1 MTSKHATI
9 VIVYENFLYGGT
21 STHLINLLNSTYFKN
36 LEVIIITNNNNQSIK
51 NIKKNCKNINFIFF
65 NSLNVMFLKHKILKG
80 FFFLLKPLLFMIS
93 IAQFYILLRKVRYKS
108 LLANCGGY
116 GDFRSEIAAVF
127 SSRLLGI
134 KKNYLLIHHSYR
146 SPKLWRSVVKV
157 FDFFVLKFLK
167 KIIFVSHATKKTV
180 LKNSGL
186 KPTPK
191 KIVVI
196 HNGVLI
202 KNENKKIKKI
212 FKNNNNILKI
222 GMLSRIEKYKGQE
235 DLLKS
240 LLFLD
245 NKYKRKVKI
254 FIIGNG
260 EKKYISRMKTFI
272 HQQKLNKFIVFK
284 KYLNEESKTI
294 VKNFDILVSLTR
306 DFEGFGYSLV
316 EAMAHSV
323 PVITT
328 NVGGTKEVLNKN
340 NANIVKP
347 YDPRGV
353 SLMIIDYLQNTRKWK
368 KKAKLASI
376 FIKKK
381 FNSEIM
387 SKKYAKIIIS
397 ST

>member
-1 MTSKHATI
+1 MISKHNKI

-21 STHLINLLNSTYFKN
+21 STHLINLLNSSYFKN
-36 LEVIIITNNNNQSIK
+36 LDVIVITNNDNQSIK

-65 NSLNVMFLKHKILKG
+65 NSLNVMFLKHKFLKA

-93 IAQFYILLRKVRYKS
+93 IAQFYILLRKVKYKT

-146 SPKLWRSVVKV
+146 SPKLWKSIVKV
-157 FDFFVLKFLK
+157 SDFFVLKFLK
-167 KIIFVSHATKKTV
+167 KIIFVSHATKKTI

-186 KPTPK
+186 KPSPG
-191 KIVVI
+191 KIAVI
-196 HNGVLI
+196 HNGVHI
-202 KNENKKIKKI
+202 KNENKIIKKI
-212 FKNNNNILKI
+212 FKNKNNILKI

-245 NKYKRKVKI
+245 NKYKNRIKI

-260 EKKYISRMKTFI
+260 EKKYVSSIKTFI
-272 HQQKLNKFIVFK
+272 DQQKLNKFIVFK
-284 KYLNEESKTI
+284 KYLNEESKII

-328 NVGGTKEVLNKN
+328 NVGGTKEFLNKN

-387 SKKYAKIIIS
+387 SKKYAKII
-397 ST
+397 TN